1 MAVVRKPKSV
11 RIAFRATDEDG
22 KMINALI
29 ERTGM
34 AGSDVIRF
42 AIRRL
47 YSTEIEGWV
56 QVPAPRV
63 VHTSLPVARPRPSAR
78 RKARK
83 KK

>member
-1 MAVVRKPKSV
+1 MAVVRRPKSI

-22 KMINALI
+22 RMINALI

-34 AGSDVIRF
+34 AGSDVIRL

-47 YSTEIEGWV
+47 HSTEIEGWV
-56 QVPAPRV
+56 QLPVPKVVPASMR
-63 VHTSLPVARPRPSAR
+63 SSRQMGSAR
-78 RKARK
+78 RKPRK

>member
-1 MAVVRKPKSV
+1 MAVVRRPKSI

-22 KMINALI
+22 RMINALI

-34 AGSDVIRF
+34 AGSDVIRL

-47 YSTEIEGWV
+47 HSTEIEGWV
-56 QVPAPRV
+56 QLPVSKVVPAPLR
-63 VHTSLPVARPRPSAR
+63 SSRQMGSAR
-78 RKARK
+78 RKPRK